1 MKKNLLTGFST
12 LIVVLLFTSGLIS
25 CKTTSSNTVYLI
37 KLEDGD
43 TLSKI
48 ATKYD
53 TTWQDIADLNNI
65 KPGSAVKVGTVLRLI
80 PGPGG
85 IIATNEKKRMFGMF

>member
-12 LIVVLLFTSGLIS
+12 LIAVLLFAGGTIS
-25 CKTTSSNTVYLI
+25 CKTTSSDTVYLI

-48 ATKYD
+48 AAK
-53 TTWQDIADLNNI
+53 
-65 KPGSAVKVGTVLRLI
+65 
-80 PGPGG
+80 
-85 IIATNEKKRMFGMF
+85 